1 MGAAA
6 AAADAASDDCVSH
19 CQMGIPLLCSFFW
32 AEKFQFLLLQFLARR
47 LGGPFLLLLL
57 SLFLIITGQHCTATV
72 TAGNCA
78 AEFEL
83 KLAGWLGEKLLNIR
97 QRGDKTFFWEKEE
110 EEKVS

>member
-19 CQMGIPLLCSFFW
+19 CQMGIPLLCSFFGL
-32 AEKFQFLLLQFLARR
+32 KSFNFYCFSFLQDASGALF
-47 LGGPFLLLLL
+47 FFFSL

-83 KLAGWLGEKLLNIR
+83 KLAGWLAEKN
-97 QRGDKTFFWEKEE
+97 
-110 EEKVS
+110 S

>member
-57 SLFLIITGQHCTATV
+57 SLF
-72 TAGNCA
+72 
-78 AEFEL
+78 F
-83 KLAGWLGEKLLNIR
+83 
-97 QRGDKTFFWEKEE
+97 
-110 EEKVS
+110 